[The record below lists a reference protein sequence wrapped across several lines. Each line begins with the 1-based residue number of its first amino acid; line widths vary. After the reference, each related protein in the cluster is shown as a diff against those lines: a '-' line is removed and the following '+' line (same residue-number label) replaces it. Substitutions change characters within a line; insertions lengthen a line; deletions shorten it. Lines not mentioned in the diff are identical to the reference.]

1 MLSII
6 EGEDKK
12 TTFFSYYFK
21 LNQEEI
27 LYNHKL
33 YFRDTIKEQIETW
46 EHRINIKN
54 DIRQQLS
61 KSITVVKFK

>member
-1 MLSII
+1 MLSLID
-6 EGEDKK
+6 GEDKK

-21 LNQEEI
+21 LNQEKI

-33 YFRDTIKEQIETW
+33 YFRDIIKEQIETL

-54 DIRQQLS
+54 YC
-61 KSITVVKFK
+61 V